1 LLAALEVVLPLLIR
15 AAVAAALVQL
25 VVMVCQ
31 IPAPVATGVLAL
43 LTQLQ
48 GQLLVN

>member
-15 AAVAAALVQL
+15 AAVAVALVQL

-31 IPAPVATGVLAL
+31 ILAPVVLVVLAL
-43 LTQLQ
+43 PIQLQ
-48 GQLLVN
+48 GQLLGN

>member
-1 LLAALEVVLPLLIR
+1 LLVALEVVLSALIR
-15 AAVAAALVQL
+15 AAVAAVLVQL

-31 IPAPVATGVLAL
+31 ILAPVALVALAL
-43 LTQLQ
+43 PIQLQ

>member
-1 LLAALEVVLPLLIR
+1 LLAELEVVLPLLIR
-15 AAVAAALVQL
+15 AAAVVALVQL

-31 IPAPVATGVLAL
+31 VLAPLVLVVLAL
-43 LTQLQ
+43 PIQLQ